1 MNNLDFIYNRH
12 SVRKFTDQ
20 EIPLEDIMKILE
32 ASTYCPS
39 AKNVQNWHFIVV
51 KNKQKIEEIAKS
63 IEEKNSEIAD
73 KLNDQSKKAAFTK
86 FVRFATLFRNA
97 PAVILVYASSYTPT
111 GLNELQEAGGYEQEI
126 NHIINMSPQMQ
137 SIGAL
142 IENLTLAATTMGYGT
157 CWMTSG
163 NYAAREISKVVQFNN
178 DDFSL
183 AAIVP
188 IGIPSLPIK
197 SPRRKPIE
205 EVISVIE

>member
-20 EIPLEDIMKILE
+20 EIPMEDITKILE

-39 AKNVQNWHFIVV
+39 AKNVQNWHFVVV

-63 IEEKNSEIAD
+63 IEKKNSEIAD
-73 KLNDQSKKAAFTK
+73 KLDDENKKAAFTK

-97 PAVILVYASSYTPT
+97 PTVILVYASSYTPT
-111 GLNELQEAGGYEQEI
+111 GLDELQEAIGYEQEI
-126 NHIINMSPQMQ
+126 NHIIGMSPQMQ

-142 IENLTLAATTMGYGT
+142 IENLTLAATAMGYGT

-163 NYAAREISKVVQFNN
+163 NYAAREISEVVQFTNN
-178 DDFSL
+178 DFSL

-188 IGIPSLPIK
+188 IGVPNLPIK
-197 SPRRKPIE
+197 SPGRKPIE
-205 EVISVIE
+205 EVISIIE